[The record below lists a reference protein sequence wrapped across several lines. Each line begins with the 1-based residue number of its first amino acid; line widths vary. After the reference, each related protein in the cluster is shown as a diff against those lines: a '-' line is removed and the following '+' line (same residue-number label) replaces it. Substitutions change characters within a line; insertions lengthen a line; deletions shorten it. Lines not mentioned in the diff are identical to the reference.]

1 MKQALIITR
10 KELNSYFGSPMALMF
25 VGVFLAATL
34 FTFFWV
40 DTFFSRGIADV
51 RPLFNW
57 MPLLLIFLVA
67 ALTMRQWSE
76 EQHSGTLEI
85 LLTLPVRLVDLVLG
99 KFMAVMALV
108 CVALVLTVFLP
119 LTVAMLGNLDWGPVI
134 GGYLAAVLLAAAY
147 AAIGL
152 YVSARTDN
160 QLVALIITMLLGGAL
175 YLVGARGFTD
185 FFGDQLTEIFRA
197 LGSGARF
204 ESIERGVVDLRDLA
218 YYLSLTGIFLALN
231 SLALERQGWSE
242 GENTLPHRRR
252 ISLTWTLVI
261 VNLVVLNI
269 WLFPLRGV
277 RLDLTAQSEHSLS
290 RTTRDLL
297 SNVHEPLLIR
307 AYFSDKTHPLLA
319 PLVPRIRDT
328 LQEYRLA
335 SNGNLVI
342 EIVDPMQDPEKE
354 TEANQTYGIRPT
366 PLQAA
371 DRYGTSVVN
380 AYFDILV
387 RYGDQHVVLNFQELI
402 EVEPYR
408 SGQIDVRLR
417 NLEYDLTSAIKKVI
431 YGFQTIDTVL
441 GALGDP
447 VKLTVYA
454 TPNTLPDSL
463 RDAPAAIRGVAAEIE
478 SESGGKFAFEMVDV
492 DSAGSLMSRQELYD
506 RYGLQPIP
514 VSFFSPDTYYLY
526 MLLEIGA
533 EAQVLYPSGDLSEA
547 SIRTTIESALKRAS
561 TGFLKVIGLWTP
573 PDTPQQ
579 SGFGQQMPSF
589 KSYDMLEQTLR
600 ENYTVRP
607 LDLADGEVPPDVDVL
622 MVIAPQDMSDVQRY
636 AIDQYLMRGGAVVA
650 AAGNY
655 IMQPDQFTGGLGL
668 LQVTAGLQEM
678 LASYG
683 TTVEQ
688 KLVLDAQNEPFPVP
702 VMRDLG
708 GIEVREIRA
717 MSYPFF
723 VDVRPDG
730 MNRESPIMAT
740 LQAVTLNW
748 PSPIAVDESASADRV
763 VTVLLQSSPESW
775 TTSDTNIQPDTDL
788 YPDLG
793 FPLGAER
800 KPYVLAVSVQGV
812 FESFFKEKQSPLEE
826 IDEVTGEALNPDAV
840 GTLESSPPAARLVV
854 FSSAEFL
861 NDTVFNLSSNLS
873 GNRYFNSLQLAQN
886 VADWAVEDLD
896 LLSIRSRGTAS
907 RPLAPLSEREQ
918 AFWESTN
925 YLLALLALGA
935 LGWAW
940 RARRRNEQPMVL
952 SSNEQEAG
960 GGK

>member
-1 MKQALIITR
+1 MKQALIVTR
-10 KELNSYFGSPMALMF
+10 KELNSYFGSPMALIF

-85 LLTLPVRLVDLVLG
+85 LLTLPVRLTDLVLG
-99 KFMAVMALV
+99 KFIAVMALV
-108 CVALVLTVFLP
+108 CVALALTAFLP
-119 LTVAMLGNLDWGPVI
+119 LTVAFVGNLDWGPVF

-160 QLVALIITMLLGGAL
+160 QLVALIVTALFGGVF
-175 YLVGARGFTD
+175 YLIGARGFTD
-185 FFGDQLTEIFRA
+185 FFGDQLSEIFRA

-204 ESIERGVVDLRDLA
+204 ESIERGVIDLRDLA

-231 SLALERQGWSE
+231 ALALERQGWSE
-242 GENTLPHRRR
+242 GENTLGHRRR
-252 ISLTWTLVI
+252 VSLSAALVI
-261 VNLVVLNI
+261 LNLVMLNI

-277 RLDLTAQSEHSLS
+277 RIDLTAQREYSLS
-290 RTTRDLL
+290 QTTRDLL
-297 SNVHEPLLIR
+297 GNVQEPLLIR
-307 AYFSDKTHPLLA
+307 GYFSDKTHPLLA
-319 PLVPRIRDT
+319 PLVPRIRDM
-328 LQEYRLA
+328 LQEYRLV

-342 EIVDPMQDPEKE
+342 EIVDPLQDPEKE
-354 TEANQTYGIRPT
+354 AEANQTYGIRPT

-387 RYGDQHVVLNFQELI
+387 RYGDQHVVLNFQDLI

-408 SGQIDVRLR
+408 TGQVDVRLR
-417 NLEYDLTSAIKKVI
+417 NLEYDLTRAIKKVI
-431 YGFQTIDTVL
+431 YGFQSIDAIL
-441 GALGDP
+441 GAVGDP
-447 VKLTVYA
+447 VKLTLYV
-454 TPNTLPDSL
+454 TPNTLPVSL
-463 RDAPAAIRGVAAEIE
+463 AQAPEAIGKVAAALEA
-478 SESGGKFAFEMVDV
+478 ESGGKFTFGIVHV
-492 DSAGSLMSRQELYD
+492 DSPGSPLSRQELYD

-547 SIRTTIESALKRAS
+547 SIRTAIESALKRAS

-573 PDTPQQ
+573 PDVPQQ

-589 KSYDMLEQTLR
+589 KRYDMLAQVLR

-607 LDLADGEVPPDVDVL
+607 LDLSDGEVPPDVDAL

-668 LQVTAGLQEM
+668 LQVTMGLQKM

-683 TTVEQ
+683 INIEQ

-702 VMRDLG
+702 VTRDLG
-708 GIEVREIRA
+708 GIQVREIRA

-730 MNRESPIMAT
+730 MNRESPILAS

-748 PSPIAVDESASADRV
+748 PSPISVDESANTDRE
-763 VTVLLQSSPESW
+763 VTMLLQSSAESW
-775 TTSDTNIQPDTDL
+775 ATSETNIQPNTDL
-788 YPDLG
+788 YPELG

-800 KPYVLAVSVQGV
+800 EPHVLAVSVQGI
-812 FESFFKEKQSPLEE
+812 FESFFKDKQSPLQI
-826 IDEVTGEALNPDAV
+826 IDQATGEMVNPNAV
-840 GTLESSPPAARLVV
+840 GTLESSPPTARLVV
-854 FSSAEFL
+854 FGSAEFL
-861 NDTVFNLSSNLS
+861 NDTVFDLSSSMS
-873 GNRYFNSLQLAQN
+873 GDRYLNSLQLAEN
-886 VADWAVEDLD
+886 VADWSVEELD

-918 AFWESTN
+918 TFWETAN
-925 YLLALLALGA
+925 YLLALAA
-935 LGWAW
+935 VVVLGWAR
-940 RARRRNEQPMVL
+940 RARRRNEQPMALTPV
-952 SSNEQEAG
+952 EKTGAAR
-960 GGK
+960 

>member
-1 MKQALIITR
+1 MKQALIFTR
-10 KELNSYFGSPMALMF
+10 KELNSYFGSPMALIF
-25 VGVFLAATL
+25 VGVFIAATL

-40 DTFFSRGIADV
+40 DAFFSRGIADV

-76 EQHSGTLEI
+76 EQYSGTLEI

-99 KFMAVMALV
+99 KFLAVMTLV
-108 CVALVLTVFLP
+108 CVALALTVFLP
-119 LTVAMLGNLDWGPVI
+119 LSVALLGNLDWGPVI

-160 QLVALIITMLLGGAL
+160 QLVALIGTGLLGGAF

-204 ESIERGVVDLRDLA
+204 ESIERGVIDLRDLA
-218 YYLSLTGIFLALN
+218 YYLSMTGIFLTLN
-231 SLALERQGWSE
+231 VLALERHGWSE
-242 GENTLPHRRR
+242 GENTLLHRRR
-252 ISLTWTLVI
+252 ISLTVALVI
-261 VNLVVLNI
+261 VNLVALNV

-277 RLDLTAQSEHSLS
+277 RIDLTAQREYSLS
-290 RTTRDLL
+290 HTTRDLL
-297 SNVHEPLLIR
+297 TNVQEPLLIR
-307 AYFSDKTHPLLA
+307 GYFSDKTHPLLA
-319 PLVPRIRDT
+319 PLVPRIRDM
-328 LQEYRLA
+328 LQEYRIA

-342 EIVDPMQDPEKE
+342 EIVDPLQDPEKE
-354 TEANQTYGIRPT
+354 IEANQTYGIRPT

-371 DRYGTSVVN
+371 DRYGSSVVN

-387 RYGDQHVVLNFQELI
+387 RYGDQHVVLNFGDLI

-417 NLEYDLTSAIKKVI
+417 NLEYDLTRAIKKVI
-431 YGFQTIDTVL
+431 YGFQSIDTILV
-441 GALGDP
+441 AVGDQ
-447 VKLTVYA
+447 VKLTLYT
-454 TPNTLPDSL
+454 TPSTLPESL
-463 RDAPAAIRGVAAEIE
+463 VDAPAAIRRVAAEIE
-478 SESGGKFAFEMVDV
+478 SESGGKFAFEMIDV
-492 DSAGSLMSRQELYD
+492 DSADSPLSGQDLYD
-506 RYGLQPIP
+506 LYGLQPIP
-514 VSFFSPDTYYLY
+514 VSFFSSDTYYLY
-526 MLLEIGA
+526 MLLEIGT
-533 EAQVLYPSGDLSEA
+533 EAQVLYPSSDLSDA
-547 SIRTTIESALKRAS
+547 SIRTSIEAALKRTS

-573 PDTPQQ
+573 PDIPQQ
-579 SGFGQQMPSF
+579 SGFGQQIPSF
-589 KSYDMLEQTLR
+589 KSYDTLAQTLR
-600 ENYTVRP
+600 ENYTVRS
-607 LDLADGEVPPDVDVL
+607 LEMTDGEVPPDVDVL
-622 MVIAPQDMSDVQRY
+622 MVIAPQDMSDAQRY

-655 IMQPDQFTGGLGL
+655 IMQLDQITGGLGL
-668 LQVTAGLQEM
+668 QQVTAGLREM
-678 LASYG
+678 LMSYG
-683 TTVEQ
+683 IAIDE
-688 KLVLDAQNEPFPVP
+688 KLVLDAQNEAFPVP
-702 VMRDLG
+702 VTRDLG
-708 GIEVREIRA
+708 GIQVREIRA

-723 VDVRPDG
+723 VDVRSDG
-730 MNRESPIMAT
+730 MNRDSPILPS

-748 PSPIAVDESASADRV
+748 PSPISVDARV
-763 VTVLLQSSPESW
+763 NAEREVTVLLQSSPESW
-775 TTSDTNIQPDTDL
+775 VTSDINIQPDTDL

-793 FPLGAER
+793 FPMGSER
-800 KPYVLAVSVQGV
+800 EPHVLAVSVEGV
-812 FESFFKEKQSPLEE
+812 FESYFKDKQSPLEK

-840 GTLESSPPAARLVV
+840 GTLEISLPTARLVV

-873 GNRYFNSLQLAQN
+873 GDRYVNSLQLAEN

-907 RPLAPLSEREQ
+907 RPLTPLSEREQ

-925 YLLALLALGA
+925 YVLALLALGI

-940 RARRRNEQPMVL
+940 RMRRRNEQSIVL
-952 SSNEQEAG
+952 TLQA
-960 GGK
+960 

>member
-1 MKQALIITR
+1 MKQALIVTR
-10 KELNSYFGSPMALMF
+10 KELNSYFGSPMALIF

-67 ALTMRQWSE
+67 ALTMSQWSE

-85 LLTLPVRLVDLVLG
+85 LLTLPVRLTDLVVG
-99 KFMAVMALV
+99 KFLAVMALV
-108 CVALVLTVFLP
+108 CVALALTAFLP
-119 LTVAMLGNLDWGPVI
+119 LTVAFMGNLDWGPVF

-160 QLVALIITMLLGGAL
+160 QLVALIVTALLGGAF
-175 YLVGARGFTD
+175 YLIGERGFTD
-185 FFGDQLTEIFRA
+185 FFGDQLSEIFRA

-231 SLALERQGWSE
+231 ALALERQGWSE
-242 GENTLPHRRR
+242 GENTLAHRRR
-252 ISLTWTLVI
+252 VSLTAALV
-261 VNLVVLNI
+261 VLNLIVLNI
-269 WLFPLRGV
+269 WLFPLRAV
-277 RLDLTAQSEHSLS
+277 RLDLTAQREYSLS
-290 RTTRDLL
+290 HTTRDLL
-297 SNVHEPLLIR
+297 ANVQEPLLIR
-307 AYFSDKTHPLLA
+307 GYFSDKTHPLLA
-319 PLVPRIRDT
+319 PLVPRIRDM
-328 LQEYRLA
+328 LQEYLLA

-342 EIVDPMQDPEKE
+342 EIVDPLQDPEKE
-354 TEANQTYGIRPT
+354 AEANQTYGIRPT

-371 DRYGTSVVN
+371 DRYGASVVN

-387 RYGDQHVVLNFQELI
+387 RYGDQHVVLNFQDLI

-408 SGQIDVRLR
+408 AGQVDVRLR
-417 NLEYDLTSAIKKVI
+417 NLEYDLTRAIKKVI
-431 YGFQTIDTVL
+431 YGFQSIDAIL

-447 VKLTVYA
+447 VKLTLYV
-454 TPNTLPDSL
+454 TPNTLPVPL
-463 RDAPAAIRGVAAEIE
+463 AQAPRAIGKVAAALEA
-478 SESGGKFAFEMVDV
+478 ESGGKFAFGIVEV
-492 DSAGSLMSRQELYD
+492 DSPGSPLSRQELYD

-547 SIRTTIESALKRAS
+547 SIRTAIESALKRAS

-573 PDTPQQ
+573 PDVPQQ
-579 SGFGQQMPSF
+579 SGYGQQMPSL
-589 KSYDMLEQTLR
+589 KRYDMLAQVLR

-607 LDLADGEVPPDVDVL
+607 LDLTDGEVPPDVDAL
-622 MVIAPQDMSDVQRY
+622 IVIAPQDMSDVQRY

-668 LQVTAGLQEM
+668 LQVTAGLPEM
-678 LASYG
+678 LTSYG
-683 TTVEQ
+683 ISIEL

-702 VMRDLG
+702 VTRDLG
-708 GIEVREIRA
+708 GIQVREIRA

-730 MNRESPIMAT
+730 MNRESPILAS

-748 PSPIAVDESASADRV
+748 PSPIRVDESANADRE
-763 VTVLLQSSPESW
+763 VTMLLQSSAESW
-775 TTSDTNIQPDTDL
+775 ATSDTNIQPNTDL
-788 YPDLG
+788 YPELG
-793 FPLGAER
+793 FPPGAER
-800 KPYVLAVSVQGV
+800 EPHVLAVSVQGM
-812 FESFFKEKQSPLEE
+812 FESFFKDKQSPLQI
-826 IDEVTGEALNPDAV
+826 IDQATGEAVNPDAV
-840 GTLESSPPAARLVV
+840 GTLESSAPTARLVL
-854 FSSAEFL
+854 FGSAEFL
-861 NDTVFNLSSNLS
+861 NDTVFNLSSSMS
-873 GNRYFNSLQLAQN
+873 GDRYLNSLQLAQN
-886 VADWAVEDLD
+886 VADWSVEELD
-896 LLSIRSRGTAS
+896 LLNIRSRGTAS

-918 AFWESTN
+918 TFWETAN
-925 YLLALLALGA
+925 YLLALAA
-935 LGWAW
+935 VAVLGWAW
-940 RARRRNEQPMVL
+940 RARRRNEQPMALMPVKKTG
-952 SSNEQEAG
+952 AAR
-960 GGK
+960 

>member
-1 MKQALIITR
+1 MKQALIVTR
-10 KELNSYFGSPMALMF
+10 KELNSYFGSPMALIF
-25 VGVFLAATL
+25 VGVFLAASL

-85 LLTLPVRLVDLVLG
+85 LLTLPVRLVDLVFG
-99 KFMAVMALV
+99 KFLAVMALV

-119 LTVAMLGNLDWGPVI
+119 ITVSLLGNLDWGPVI
-134 GGYLAAVLLAAAY
+134 GGYLAAVLMAASY

-152 YVSARTDN
+152 YISARTDN
-160 QLVALIITMLLGGAL
+160 QLVALIVTALVGGAF
-175 YLVGARGFTD
+175 YLVGARGLTD
-185 FFGDQLTEIFRA
+185 FFGDQIAEIFRA
-197 LGSGARF
+197 VGSGARF

-218 YYLSLTGIFLALN
+218 YYISLTGIFLALN
-231 SLALERQGWSE
+231 ALALESQGWSE
-242 GENTLPHRRR
+242 GERTLPHRRR
-252 ISLTWTLVI
+252 ISLTVMLVI
-261 VNLVVLNI
+261 VNLVILNV
-269 WLFPLRGV
+269 WLFPLRGL
-277 RLDLTAQSEHSLS
+277 RIDLTSQREYSLS

-297 SNVHEPLLIR
+297 SNVQEPLLIR
-307 AYFSDKTHPLLA
+307 GYFSDKTHPLLA

-342 EIVDPMQDPEKE
+342 EIVDPLQDPEKE

-387 RYGDQHVVLNFQELI
+387 RYGDQHVVLNFADLI

-417 NLEYDLTSAIKKVI
+417 NLEYDLTRAIKKVI
-431 YGFQTIDTVL
+431 YGFQSIETVL
-441 GALGDP
+441 GALDDP
-447 VKLTVYA
+447 VKLTVYT

-463 RDAPAAIRGVAAEIE
+463 QDAPAAIRGVAAEIA
-478 SESGGKFAFEMVDV
+478 SESGGNFAFEMVDI
-492 DSAGSLMSRQELYD
+492 DSAGSLFSHQELYD

-526 MLLEIGA
+526 MLLEIGS
-533 EAQVLYPSGDLSEA
+533 EAQVLYPSGDFSEA
-547 SIRTTIESALKRAS
+547 SIRTVIESALKRAS

-573 PDTPQQ
+573 PDMPQQ
-579 SGFGQQMPSF
+579 SGFGQQMPSL
-589 KSYDMLEQTLR
+589 KSYEMLEQTLR
-600 ENYTVRP
+600 ENYTVRL

-622 MVIAPQDMSDVQRY
+622 MVIAPQDMSDAQRY

-668 LQVTAGLQEM
+668 LQVTAGMQEM

-702 VMRDLG
+702 VTRDLG

-730 MNRESPIMAT
+730 MDRESPIMAT

-748 PSPIAVDESASADRV
+748 PSPIAVDDTASADREI
-763 VTVLLQSSPESW
+763 TVLLQSSPGSW

-788 YPDLG
+788 YPELG
-793 FPLGAER
+793 FPLSAER
-800 KPYVLAVSVQGV
+800 KPYILAVSVQGV
-812 FESFFKEKQSPLEE
+812 FESFFKGKQSPLEE
-826 IDEVTGEALNPDAV
+826 IDEITGEALNPDAV
-840 GTLESSPPAARLVV
+840 GTLESSPPTARLVV

-886 VADWAVEDLD
+886 VVDWAVEDLD

-907 RPLAPLSEREQ
+907 RPLAPLSERQQ

-925 YLLALLALGA
+925 YLLALLALGV
-935 LGWAW
+935 LGWSW

-952 SSNEQEAG
+952 SSNDQEDRG
-960 GGK
+960 GT